1 MSKSEFLV
9 KATGDGDFVV
19 IRQHRHS
26 HFASKKGALD
36 LIDILC
42 KGRLPKSDY
51 FIEASKRLLS
61 TAEFMALNCKSKQRY
76 LNQKRGMPLRVSL
89 LNKSNHPFLN
99 ISGQLPNH
107 RTY

>member
-9 KATGDGDFVV
+9 KATGDGDFVLV
-19 IRQHRHS
+19 RTSNHRHA
-26 HFASKKGALD
+26 HFASKRGALD

-61 TAEFMALNCKSKQRY
+61 TAEFLALNNKSKQRY
-76 LNQKRGMPLRVSL
+76 LNQKRGIV
-89 LNKSNHPFLN
+89 NGYKK
-99 ISGQLPNH
+99 
-107 RTY
+107 